1 MPLTGIQFR
10 KWMRIPVVL
19 SVFLGRISASFILN
33 RSLDT
38 LSCNIYIDTEEG
50 TCVACGPNCGSCDYR
65 PDHCTSC
72 EHHLV
77 LHDNQCYA
85 NCPVNT
91 YETNDY
97 RWVNYV

>member
-1 MPLTGIQFR
+1 MYSTNASDFLTHL
-10 KWMRIPVVL
+10 VVY
-19 SVFLGRISASFILN
+19 
-33 RSLDT
+33 T
-38 LSCNIYIDTEEG
+38 LVDTEEG
-50 TCVACGPNCGSCDYR
+50 TCVACGPNCGSCEGR

-97 RWVNYV
+97 R